1 MVDEGFK
8 VWQRVLAQGSRI
20 TATSLRVLFDQDL
33 TRGERFSRALGDD
46 KGDSDTQIIVDFSKQ
61 LIDQQAL
68 DELLVLAK
76 DLQIIEQFTEMCN
89 GLKINLTEQQAA
101 LHTALRADIK
111 TSVIVDGVEVV
122 AEVHSE
128 RKALRRFVDAV
139 RSEKKFKKIVNIGIG
154 GSDLGPALIYDALFN
169 HYQSLVEC
177 AFVAN
182 IDAHEIN
189 SVLRKCVA
197 AETLFVVC
205 SKSFNTVE
213 TLSNA
218 RIAKQWLAEK
228 LGVDIDSKV
237 LSEHF
242 VVVSAHPDR
251 AAKSGVVAAN
261 SFKIWPWVGG
271 RYSISSAMSLAP
283 MLAFGADVFDEFLAG
298 MRAVDDQMQKSVPEN
313 NLPLILGLID
323 VWNCS
328 VLGHTS
334 QAFVPYAHQLK
345 LLPSYLQ
352 QLMMESNGK
361 SVQVDGEPTSM
372 RTSPVVWGAVGTNAQ
387 HAFFQMLH
395 QGTDVVPVE
404 FIGFAQPTHNEIS
417 AHDTLVAN
425 MFAQSKALAFGRSLT
440 EIKSENSDDENSQH
454 RVMPGNRPSTTVLA
468 SGLTA
473 RTLGSL
479 IAMYEHRVFVQG
491 VVFGINSFDQWG
503 VELGKTL
510 ATEISSL
517 LTKPAENSQNLRDS
531 QDAST
536 RGLINWYRLHRG
548 NR

>member
-33 TRGERFSRALGDD
+33 TRGERFSRILGNENDH
-46 KGDSDTQIIVDFSKQ
+46 IFVDFSKQ

-111 TSVIVDGVEVV
+111 TSVIVDGVDVV

-139 RSEKKFKKIVNIGIG
+139 RSDKKFKKIVNIGIG
-154 GSDLGPALIYDALFN
+154 GSDLGPALIYDALFDN
-169 HYQSLVEC
+169 YQSLVEC

-182 IDAHEIN
+182 IDAHEIK
-189 SVLRKCVA
+189 SVLSKCVA

-298 MRAVDDQMQKSVPEN
+298 MRAVDEQMQKCVPEN

>member
-1 MVDEGFK
+1 MT
-8 VWQRVLAQGSRI
+8 S
-20 TATSLRVLFDQDL
+20 TSLQVLFDQDS
-33 TRGERFSRALGDD
+33 TRSERFSRYLG
-46 KGDSDTQIIVDFSKQ
+46 GDPAQNGLANQDLAFVDFSKQ

-68 DELLVLAK
+68 DDLLVLAK
-76 DLQIIEQFTEMCN
+76 DLQIVEQFAEMRN
-89 GLKINLTEQQAA
+89 GLKINLTEQQSV
-101 LHTALRADIK
+101 LHTALRSDMK
-111 TSVIVDGVEVV
+111 TSVIVDGVDVV
-122 AEVHSE
+122 AEVHAE
-128 RKALRRFVDAV
+128 REALRRFVDAV
-139 RSEKKFKKIVNIGIG
+139 RADRRFRKVINIGIG
-154 GSDLGPALIYDALFN
+154 GSDLGPALIYDALFGT
-169 HYQSLVEC
+169 YKSEVEC

-182 IDAHEIN
+182 IDAHEIK
-189 SVLRKCVA
+189 SVLNKCIA

-228 LGVDIDSKV
+228 LGVEIGDKV
-237 LSEHF
+237 LAEHF
-242 VVVSAHPDR
+242 VVVSAYPER
-251 AAKSGVVAAN
+251 AAKSGVVATN

-283 MLAFGADVFDEFLAG
+283 MIAFGTDIFDEFLAG
-298 MRAVDDQMQKSVPEN
+298 MRAVDDQMQNSAPED

-334 QAFVPYAHQLK
+334 QAFVPYSHQLK

-352 QLMMESNGK
+352 QLIMESNGK

-372 RTSPVVWGAVGTNAQ
+372 RTSPVVWGGVGTSSQ

-395 QGTDVVPVE
+395 QGTDVVAVE
-404 FIGFAQPTHNEIS
+404 FIGFAQPTHNEVL
-417 AHDTLVAN
+417 AHDILVAN
-425 MFAQSKALAFGRSLT
+425 MFAQSKALAFGRSLA
-440 EIKSENSDDENSQH
+440 ELKSENADDENIKH
-454 RVMPGNRPSTTVLA
+454 RVMPGNRPSTTVIA
-468 SGLTA
+468 PRLTA
-473 RTLGSL
+473 RTLGSI

-510 ATEISSL
+510 ATEITSSL
-517 LTKPAENSQNLRDS
+517 IKPSKNGEKLKDS

>member
-20 TATSLRVLFDQDL
+20 AQTSLRELFAQDSG
-33 TRGERFSRALGDD
+33 RSERFSRTLGDD
-46 KGDSDTQIIVDFSKQ
+46 QGDVNNQISADFSKQ

-68 DELLVLAK
+68 DELLALAK
-76 DLQIIEQFTEMCN
+76 DLQIVEQFAEMRS
-89 GLKINLTEQQAA
+89 GLKINLTEQQSV
-101 LHTALRADIK
+101 LHTLLRADTK
-111 TSVIVDGVEVV
+111 NSVIVDGVDVV
-122 AEVHSE
+122 AEVHAE
-128 RKALRRFVDAV
+128 RKAIKKFVDSV
-139 RSEKKFKKIVNIGIG
+139 RSEKKIKKIVSIGIG
-154 GSDLGPALIYDALFN
+154 GSDLGPALIYDALSQN
-169 HYQSLVEC
+169 YKSDIEC

-182 IDAHEIN
+182 IDAHEIQL
-189 SVLRKCVA
+189 VLEKCTA

-218 RIAKQWLAEK
+218 RIAKHWLAEK
-228 LGVDIDSKV
+228 LGVEINGKV
-237 LSEHF
+237 VGEHF
-242 VVVSAHPDR
+242 VVVSAYPDR

-283 MLAFGADVFDEFLAG
+283 MIAFGTDVFDEFLDG
-298 MRAVDDQMQKSVPEN
+298 MRAVDDQMQDSAPED

-328 VLGHTS
+328 VLGYAS

-345 LLPSYLQ
+345 LLPNYLQ
-352 QLMMESNGK
+352 QLIMESNGK
-361 SVQVDGEPTSM
+361 SVQVDGTPTSM
-372 RTSPVVWGAVGTNAQ
+372 RTSPVIWGGVGTNVQ

-404 FIGFAQPTHNEIS
+404 FIGFAQPTHREIS
-417 AHDTLVAN
+417 AHDTLIAN
-425 MFAQSKALAFGRSLT
+425 MFAQSKALAFGRSLA
-440 EIKSENSDDENSQH
+440 ELKNKNIDDENIAH

-468 SGLTA
+468 SGLSA

-510 ATEISSL
+510 ATEIYDSF
-517 LTKPAENSQNLRDS
+517 TKPSEVGQNFQDS
-531 QDAST
+531 HDTST
-536 RGLINWYRLHRG
+536 QGLIDWYRRHRN

>member
-20 TATSLRVLFDQDL
+20 TATSLQVLFDQDL
-33 TRGERFSRALGDD
+33 TRGERFSRFLGDD
-46 KGDSDTQIIVDFSKQ
+46 KGDPDTRIFVDFSKQ

-76 DLQIIEQFTEMCN
+76 DLQIIEQFAEMRA
-89 GLKINLTEQQAA
+89 GLKINLTEQQSA

-111 TSVIVDGVEVV
+111 TLVIVDGVDVV
-122 AEVHSE
+122 AEVHAE
-128 RKALRRFVDAV
+128 RQAIKKFVDAV
-139 RSEKKFKKIVNIGIG
+139 RSDRKFKKIVNIGIG
-154 GSDLGPALIYDALFN
+154 GSDLGPALVYEALFEN
-169 HYQSLVEC
+169 YKSEVEC
-177 AFVAN
+177 VFVAN
-182 IDAHEIN
+182 IDAHEIK
-189 SVLRKCVA
+189 SVLNKCIA

-205 SKSFNTVE
+205 SKSFSTVE

-228 LGVDIDSKV
+228 LGVDNDNKIV
-237 LSEHF
+237 AEHF

-251 AAKSGVVAAN
+251 AAKSGVVAAH

-283 MLAFGADVFDEFLAG
+283 MLAFGVNVFDEFLVG
-298 MRAVDDQMQKSVPEN
+298 MRAVDDQMQNSVPDT

-334 QAFVPYAHQLK
+334 QAIVPYAHQLK

-372 RTSPVVWGAVGTNAQ
+372 RTSPVVWGGVGTNAQ

-404 FIGFAQPTHNEIS
+404 FIGFAQATHNEKS
-417 AHDTLVAN
+417 AHDTLIAN

-440 EIKSENSDDENSQH
+440 EITSDNSDDENSRH
-454 RVMPGNRPSTTVLA
+454 RVMPGNRPSTTLLA
-468 SGLTA
+468 SNLSA

-479 IAMYEHRVFVQG
+479 VAMY
-491 VVFGINSFDQWG
+491 
-503 VELGKTL
+503 
-510 ATEISSL
+510 
-517 LTKPAENSQNLRDS
+517 
-531 QDAST
+531 
-536 RGLINWYRLHRG
+536 
-548 NR
+548 

>member
-33 TRGERFSRALGDD
+33 TRGERFSRILGNENDH
-46 KGDSDTQIIVDFSKQ
+46 IFVDFSKQ

-111 TSVIVDGVEVV
+111 TSVIVDGVDVV

-139 RSEKKFKKIVNIGIG
+139 RSDKKFKKIVNIGIG
-154 GSDLGPALIYDALFN
+154 GSDLGPALIYDALFDN
-169 HYQSLVEC
+169 YQSRVEC

-182 IDAHEIN
+182 IDAHEIK
-189 SVLRKCVA
+189 SVLSKCVA

-242 VVVSAHPDR
+242 VVVSAYPDR

-298 MRAVDDQMQKSVPEN
+298 MRAVDDQMQKSPPEN

-536 RGLINWYRLHRG
+536 RGLINWYRQHRG

>member
-20 TATSLRVLFDQDL
+20 AQTSLRELFAQDSG
-33 TRGERFSRALGDD
+33 RSERFSRTLGDD
-46 KGDSDTQIIVDFSKQ
+46 QGDVNNQISADFSKQ

-68 DELLVLAK
+68 DELLALAK
-76 DLQIIEQFTEMCN
+76 DLQIVEQFAEMRS
-89 GLKINLTEQQAA
+89 GLKINLTEQQSV
-101 LHTALRADIK
+101 LHTLLRADPK
-111 TSVIVDGVEVV
+111 NSVIVDGVDVV
-122 AEVHSE
+122 AEVHAE
-128 RKALRRFVDAV
+128 RKAIKKFVDSV
-139 RSEKKFKKIVNIGIG
+139 RSEKKIKKIVSIGIG
-154 GSDLGPALIYDALFN
+154 GSDLGPALIYDALSQN
-169 HYQSLVEC
+169 YKSDIEC

-182 IDAHEIN
+182 IDAHEIQL
-189 SVLRKCVA
+189 VLEKCIA

-213 TLSNA
+213 TLGNA
-218 RIAKQWLAEK
+218 RIAKHWLAEK
-228 LGVDIDSKV
+228 LGVEINGKV
-237 LSEHF
+237 VGEHF
-242 VVVSAHPDR
+242 VVVSAYPDR

-283 MLAFGADVFDEFLAG
+283 MIAFGTDVFDEFLDG
-298 MRAVDDQMQKSVPEN
+298 MRAVDDQMQDSAPED

-328 VLGHTS
+328 VLGYAS

-345 LLPSYLQ
+345 LLPNYLQ
-352 QLMMESNGK
+352 QLIMESNGK
-361 SVQVDGEPTSM
+361 SVQVDGTPTSM
-372 RTSPVVWGAVGTNAQ
+372 RTSPVIWGGVGTNVQ

-404 FIGFAQPTHNEIS
+404 FIGFAQPTHREIS
-417 AHDTLVAN
+417 AHDTLIAN
-425 MFAQSKALAFGRSLT
+425 MFAQSKALAFGRSLA
-440 EIKSENSDDENSQH
+440 ELKNKNIDDENIAH

-468 SGLTA
+468 SGLSA

-510 ATEISSL
+510 ATEIYDSF
-517 LTKPAENSQNLRDS
+517 TKPSEVGQNFQDS
-531 QDAST
+531 HDTST
-536 RGLINWYRLHRG
+536 QGLIDWYRRHRN

>member
-20 TATSLRVLFDQDL
+20 AETSLRELFVQDSG
-33 TRGERFSRALGDD
+33 RSERFSRTLGDD
-46 KGDSDTQIIVDFSKQ
+46 NGDTNNQIFADFSKQ

-68 DELLVLAK
+68 DELFALAK
-76 DLQIIEQFTEMCN
+76 DLQIVEQFAEMRG
-89 GLKINLTEQQAA
+89 GLKINLTEHQSA

-111 TSVIVDGVEVV
+111 TSVIVDGRDVV
-122 AEVHSE
+122 AEVHTE
-128 RKALRRFVDAV
+128 LKALRSFVDSV
-139 RSEKKFKKIVNIGIG
+139 RSDRKFKKIVNIGIG
-154 GSDLGPALIYDALFN
+154 GSDLGPALIYEALFDN
-169 HYQSLVEC
+169 YQSFVEC

-182 IDAHEIN
+182 IDAHEIK
-189 SVLRKCVA
+189 SVLSKCVA

-228 LGVDIDSKV
+228 LGVDIGNKIIAG
-237 LSEHF
+237 HF
-242 VVVSAHPDR
+242 VVVSAYPDR

-298 MRAVDDQMQKSVPEN
+298 MREVDDQMQNSVPEN

-334 QAFVPYAHQLK
+334 QAIVPYAHQLK

-372 RTSPVVWGAVGTNAQ
+372 RTSPVVWGGVGANAQ

-404 FIGFAQPTHNEIS
+404 FIGFAQPTHNEIL
-417 AHDTLVAN
+417 AHDILIAN

-440 EIKSENSDDENSQH
+440 EIKSDIGDDENSQH

-468 SGLTA
+468 SNLSA

-479 IAMYEHRVFVQG
+479 VAMYEHRVFVQG

-510 ATEISSL
+510 ATEISSSL
-517 LTKPAENSQNLRDS
+517 IKPAESGENLRDS

>member
-20 TATSLRVLFDQDL
+20 TTTSLRVLFDQDL
-33 TRGERFSRALGDD
+33 TRGERFSRILGNENDH
-46 KGDSDTQIIVDFSKQ
+46 IFVDFSKQ

-139 RSEKKFKKIVNIGIG
+139 RSDKKFKKIVNIGIG

-169 HYQSLVEC
+169 NYQSFVEC

-182 IDAHEIN
+182 IDAHEIK
-189 SVLRKCVA
+189 SVLSKCVA

-242 VVVSAHPDR
+242 VVVSAYPDR

-298 MRAVDDQMQKSVPEN
+298 MRAVDEQMQKCVPEN